1 MSNERDE
8 ARQAS
13 RLLAAVQPLVPLV
26 GPSVAVRL
34 LPELIREVTASRSA
48 SVAVLCP
55 DGVGIDRLLEAEHAT
70 RAHADLAAEVLC
82 AAIPHQVAGE
92 GLFAGRAVLPDGER
106 CEFLFV
112 PLMVDDRRAGLAC
125 TVKDG
130 GGSYSAV
137 DRKRLEVLAP
147 WAGAM
152 LDAEPSAGE
161 THPHDERRR
170 GEMAATERE
179 RRRWAR
185 NLHDE
190 TLQSLGVVR
199 FGLAAALEAPGSGDR
214 QAMTLAVASLGD
226 QIENLRALID
236 DLRPSVLDELGLGP
250 ALLSLIERVR
260 RLSPARVDV
269 RIALGDEDERLP
281 AEVELVAYRLVQ
293 EALNNIVK
301 HARAT
306 TVRLAVARRSEH
318 LELLVADDGEGFDV
332 AASPKGVGLSGMGE
346 RVALAHGKREVR
358 SRVGTGTTVEI
369 QIPF

>member
-1 MSNERDE
+1 MSDQRDD
-8 ARQAS
+8 ARRAS

-34 LPELIREVTASRSA
+34 LPELIRDVTASQSA
-48 SVAVLCP
+48 SIAVLAP
-55 DGVGIDRLLEAEHAT
+55 DGVGIDRLLEAERAT
-70 RAHADLAAEVLC
+70 RAHAALAAEVMC
-82 AAIPHQVAGE
+82 ASIPHPILGE
-92 GLFAGRAVLPDGER
+92 ELFGGRAVLPDGES

-112 PLMVDDRRAGLAC
+112 PLMVEDRRAGLAC
-125 TVKDG
+125 TIKDG

-152 LDAEPSAGE
+152 LDAEPAAAS
-161 THPHDERRR
+161 PHDERVR
-170 GEMAATERE
+170 GELAATERE

-199 FGLAAALEAPGSGDR
+199 FGLAAALEAPARGDR
-214 QAMTLAVASLGD
+214 TAMTVAVASLGD

-236 DLRPSVLDELGLGP
+236 DLRPSVLDQLGLGP

-269 RIALGDEDERLP
+269 RIALGDEPERLP
-281 AEVELVAYRLVQ
+281 AEVELVAYRVVQ
-293 EALNNIVK
+293 EAVNNIVK
-301 HARAT
+301 HACAT
-306 TVRLAVARRSEH
+306 TVRLAVARRQSH
-318 LELLVADDGEGFDV
+318 LELLVADDGVGFDV
-332 AASPKGVGLSGMGE
+332 GASTMGAGLSGMGE
-346 RVALAHGKREVR
+346 RIALSDGKLEIR